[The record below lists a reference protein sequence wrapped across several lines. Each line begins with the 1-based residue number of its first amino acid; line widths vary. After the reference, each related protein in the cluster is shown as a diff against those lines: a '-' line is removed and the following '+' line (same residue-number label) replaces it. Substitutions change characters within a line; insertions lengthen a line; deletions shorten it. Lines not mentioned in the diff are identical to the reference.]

1 MKTKTLNFHQLN
13 KRIRP
18 IKPIKS
24 DWIIIMLIIIF
35 FTGLLIGAYMI
46 KNGENTFTSKIVES
60 YTSFTEVSQSKS
72 FTILFFK
79 LFSIGS
85 GVILLMYFTGLCA
98 LGIPFVTIIPFIA
111 GLFIG
116 IISGFYYKHYMLKGL
131 GYCMIIIFPSMILF
145 CASMLIA
152 CKGSIKMSRNMLNLL
167 SMRRSQ
173 PQESF
178 KSYTVNYL
186 ILILI
191 TALSC
196 LVYTILTKLF
206 SGIFGF

>member
-13 KRIRP
+13 KRI
-18 IKPIKS
+18 KPIKS
-24 DWIIIMLIIIF
+24 DWIIIILIILF
-35 FTGLLIGAYMI
+35 FAGLIIGAYMI
-46 KNGENTFTSKIVES
+46 KNGENNFTSGIVES
-60 YTSFTEVSQSKS
+60 YSSFTDPSNSKS

-85 GVILLMYFTGLCA
+85 GIILLMYFTGLCA
-98 LGIPFVTIIPFIA
+98 LGIPFVSLIPFSA

-167 SMRRSQ
+167 SMRHSQ
-173 PQESF
+173 TQESF

-196 LVYTILTKLF
+196 LVYTVLTKLF